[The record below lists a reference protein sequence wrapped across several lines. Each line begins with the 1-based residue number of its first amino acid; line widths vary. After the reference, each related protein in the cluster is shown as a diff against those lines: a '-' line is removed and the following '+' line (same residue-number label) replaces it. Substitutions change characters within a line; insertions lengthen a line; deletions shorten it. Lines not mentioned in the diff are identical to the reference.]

1 MSPLLLNYAKRIR
14 PILRKYRVRRC
25 AVFGSVARGE
35 QRKDSDL
42 DLLIDPPSTMG
53 LLKLIGLEQ
62 DIEKAIGRDVDVG
75 TFRSLRSSIKEN
87 VMKDAIVIYESRR

>member
-1 MSPLLLNYAKRIR
+1 MPPLLTSYAKRIR

-35 QRKDSDL
+35 ERKNSDL

-53 LLKLIGLEQ
+53 LFTLVGLQQ
-62 DIEKAIGRDVDVG
+62 DIEQAIGRRVDVG
-75 TFRSLRSSIKEN
+75 TFRSLHASVKKN
-87 VMKDAIVIYESRR
+87 AMKDAIVIYDVRG